1 LKERL
6 DYFKDPNFRF
16 NEDSHTYTYLEN
28 GKPVQTFTSVT
39 GFISFFK
46 QKFDQDFWSK
56 KKAKQL
62 GVSQDSILTEW
73 KENSERAMG
82 LGTQVHKWI
91 EDFYNGDNPALPTD
105 PNVLERVNA
114 FQQLHSEKLYKF
126 TPVAQEFRLFS
137 RKWGLAGTT
146 DAIFELNGKYYI
158 GDWKTNGNFT
168 TDNDKCYQKLKYP
181 FDHLWENA
189 LNSYSIQLSLYRLI
203 LEEEAGF
210 KTSGA
215 FLAWIGPNL
224 KPKLYNTVD
233 LTDALRNF
241 LHQHKKNI

>member
-1 LKERL
+1 VKEKL
-6 DYFKDPNFRF
+6 EFFKDPNFKF

-56 KKAKQL
+56 RKAKEL
-62 GVSQDSILTEW
+62 GVSQDQILNEW
-73 KENSERAMG
+73 KENSEKAMD

-91 EDFYNGDNPALPTD
+91 EDFYNGVNPSLPTE
-105 PNVLERVNA
+105 NKVLERVNA
-114 FQQLHSEKLYKF
+114 FKNLYNEKLYKF

-158 GDWKTNGNFT
+158 GDWKTNGSFT
-168 TDNDKCYQKLKYP
+168 TDLDKCYKKLKYP
-181 FDHLWENA
+181 FDHLLENA
-189 LNSYSIQLSLYRLI
+189 LNAYSIQLSLYRLI

-210 KTSGA
+210 ITHGA

-233 LTDALRNF
+233 LTGILRNF
-241 LHQHKKNI
+241 LNQYKKNS